1 MSDFT
6 VCLVSERFLF
16 RKTFSKL
23 IGLLDT
29 QLVCQEKSGAY
40 NTVDVIPAPGKGA
53 IVIDCNVMDADGLVD
68 CMFHCLSIQPEAAII
83 LVFDE
88 QEDAVIDTGMS
99 LGAMGVIIKATT
111 PQLIIESLQRI
122 LSGERCRPAPM
133 VDVAREDIPEHLR
146 RQLSARQ
153 QKMLRAI
160 IGGQSVSVT
169 AGELGI
175 TSARLVSEMRQV
187 IATLR
192 GKPV

>member
-23 IGLLDT
+23 FGLLDT
-29 QLVCQEKSGAY
+29 QLVCQEKSGTY
-40 NTVDVIPAPGKGA
+40 NTVEVIPAPGKGA
-53 IVIDCNVMDADGLVD
+53 IVIDCSVMDADGLVD
-68 CMFHCLSIQPEAAII
+68 CMFHCLSIQPEAVII

-88 QEDAVIDTGMS
+88 QDDAVIDTGMS

-160 IGGQSVSVT
+160 MGGQSVSVT

-175 TSARLVSEMRQV
+175 TSARLISEMRQV